1 MRVSPFRDPRI
12 KDYVHLPA
20 AYRSLSR
27 LSSAQSAK
35 ASAPRPSSL
44 DHSFVRSPLRSDTQW
59 IFCLLHVAFC
69 PRQSTQGLPS
79 SGLLSFLVLSL
90 LSMFASGKT
99 LIRTLPFRAWS
110 SVLSDCLSFERLPSG
125 FRSPLNVF
133 LLLCVSCMFPC
144 MSCKIVS
151 YMRFSRCIPV
161 FPVIGRFR
169 PFIYTASSVLLSGIS
184 FRTPSLLHAFVFK
197 VLAATCSPT
206 PSPVQYHRPYA
217 S

>member
-1 MRVSPFRDPRI
+1 MDF
-12 KDYVHLPA
+12 L
-20 AYRSLSR
+20 L
-27 LSSAQSAK
+27 
-35 ASAPRPSSL
+35 APRCILPKTINTRT
-44 DHSFVRSPLRSDTQW
+44 FVLRSPV
-59 IFCLLHVAFC
+59 FY
-69 PRQSTQGLPS
+69 
-79 SGLLSFLVLSL
+79 VLSL

-169 PFIYTASSVLLSGIS
+169 PFIYTAFSVLLSGIS
-184 FRTPSLLHAFVFK
+184 FCTPSLLHAFVFK